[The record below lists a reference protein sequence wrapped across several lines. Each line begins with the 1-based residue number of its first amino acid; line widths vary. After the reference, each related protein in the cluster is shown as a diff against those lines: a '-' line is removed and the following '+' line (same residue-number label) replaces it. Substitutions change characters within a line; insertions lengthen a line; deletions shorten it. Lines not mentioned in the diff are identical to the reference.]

1 MRIQG
6 SHLEAF
12 VVHKSPEI
20 PFELGHKVDMKGNL
34 FNLKALADTN
44 PIYIEDASSAPEW
57 ENCPALKMG
66 LSSYL
71 GTALRWPGGEYFGTL
86 CILDK
91 KPIGS
96 TLMQL
101 ALLDSF
107 RTSLEDELHLVLEI
121 NERKRYQRLLEG
133 KMAELAAFN
142 TELGKKEKR
151 ILDLKREMDKLHE
164 SASKPKGH

>member
-1 MRIQG
+1 
-6 SHLEAF
+6 
-12 VVHKSPEI
+12 
-20 PFELGHKVDMKGNL
+20 
-34 FNLKALADTN
+34 
-44 PIYIEDASSAPEW
+44 
-57 ENCPALKMG
+57 
-66 LSSYL
+66 
-71 GTALRWPGGEYFGTL
+71 
-86 CILDK
+86 
-91 KPIGS
+91 
-96 TLMQL
+96 MQL